1 MLLSKQNGSRKLT
14 ESLNP
19 ALINKIKTDFP
30 GFCKRF
36 LKIKTKKGNIVPFEL
51 NEPQLI
57 IWRVLKDMLHRGV
70 PIRIVVLK
78 ARQYGISTFMQAFL
92 LWIAMTRQ
100 GQHCLIIG
108 QNLDMQVFCSRRPS

>member
-1 MLLSKQNGSRKLT
+1 
-14 ESLNP
+14 
-19 ALINKIKTDFP
+19 
-30 GFCKRF
+30 
-36 LKIKTKKGNIVPFEL
+36 
-51 NEPQLI
+51 PQMI
-57 IWRVLKDMLHRGV
+57 IWRKLKEMLAAGV

-108 QNLDMQVFCSRRPS
+108 QNLDMAGEMFGKAELMWELTPEWVRPIRDSKTRGKRLSFGGKNRSLLY